1 MRSIINKLKRSQ
13 PHRIDVHHHILPS
26 FYVAALEGIGITTS
40 FGLPFPKWSPE
51 EAIEVM
57 DKNSIATAITS
68 ISTPGVYF
76 KDSSFSRDLA
86 RRCNE
91 YSAQLM
97 RKYPDRFGAFASLP
111 LPDVEDA
118 LNELEYA
125 IDELNLD
132 GVVLMSNVEGHY
144 LGDPT
149 YNELFAELNRRK
161 IVVYIHPHD
170 LPDAEIPYYIK
181 GPLDAALD
189 TTRAVMSLLYAGAL
203 ERYTDIKI
211 ILSHAG
217 GIVPYLARRIALGR
231 YEEANQTAYDKG
243 MYDFTLRNRDPEDG
257 INILKRLYY
266 DTLSPAGNSAFRTL
280 QELVDPSHILLATDY
295 VFLPKRFVS
304 SKIAAVRR
312 YDGFDNQTVAA
323 IERENALEL
332 FPRFKE
338 V

>member
-1 MRSIINKLKRSQ
+1 MKSIINKLKRSQ

-76 KDSSFSRDLA
+76 KESSFSRDLA

-97 RKYPDRFGAFASLP
+97 REYPDRFGAFASLP
-111 LPDVEDA
+111 LPDVEGA

-144 LGDPT
+144 LGDPA
-149 YNELFAELNRRK
+149 YEELFAELNRRK
-161 IVVYIHPHD
+161 LVVFIHPNNPPSSCVSAFVEYPHD
-170 LPDAEIPYYIK
+170 TA
-181 GPLDAALD
+181 
-189 TTRAVMSLLYAGAL
+189 RAIATLMYTGAL
-203 ERYTDIKI
+203 KRYSKI
-211 ILSHAG
+211 RFVLAHAG
-217 GIVPYLARRIALGR
+217 GTVPFASFRIIAV
-231 YEEANQTAYDKG
+231 G
-243 MYDFTLRNRDPEDG
+243 MSIDV
-257 INILKRLYY
+257 NILKLLSQFLKRSKVLKKMYY
-266 DTLSPAGNSAFRTL
+266 DTAASTDIYTL
-280 QELVDPSHILLATDY
+280 RALVEHAKPSHILFGSNY
-295 VFLPKRFVS
+295 VWTPS
-304 SKIAAVRR
+304 SVIPSFIEGLQE
-312 YDGFDNQTVAA
+312 YDGFDEQALAT
-323 IERENALEL
+323 IERDSALEL
-332 FPRFKE
+332 FPRFK
-338 V
+338 